1 MASSEIFTLPF
12 HFRLGVTEIGR
23 LKETEGGLA
32 SLRKR
37 LVAAAIILTYSCY
50 CYSSKTSET
59 QVCGRSNLL
68 LTRVIT
74 WSKRFRSFVV
84 DVKLLEGNVA
94 VL

>member
-50 CYSSKTSET
+50 SSKTSET